1 MGILEILT
9 EFVKAQPLLSIAL
22 FSLLATLISVF
33 SYKWFTPQE
42 RMKEIR
48 EKVKECQKKI
58 KEEKDLQKQ
67 TELQKEMMPLSM
79 EQMKLTMKP
88 TLITMIP
95 FILILTGL
103 RSLYLGAGIG
113 NIIYW
118 KVNLPLVGDGAGW
131 LLSYVIFSIIFSM
144 ILRKYLK
151 IY

>member
-1 MGILEILT
+1 MEILT

-33 SYKWFTPQE
+33 SYKWFTPQQ

-48 EKVKECQKKI
+48 EQVKEYQKKI
-58 KEEKDLQKQ
+58 KEEQDQNKKL
-67 TELQKEMMPLSM
+67 ELTNEMTKISM

-88 TLITMIP
+88 TMITMIP
-95 FILILTGL
+95 FLLILAGL
-103 RSLYLGAGIG
+103 RSLYLGSGIG

-118 KVNLPLVGDGAGW
+118 GVNLPLVGDGAGW
-131 LLSYVIFSIIFSM
+131 LLSYIIFSIIFSLV
-144 ILRKYLK
+144 LRKYLK